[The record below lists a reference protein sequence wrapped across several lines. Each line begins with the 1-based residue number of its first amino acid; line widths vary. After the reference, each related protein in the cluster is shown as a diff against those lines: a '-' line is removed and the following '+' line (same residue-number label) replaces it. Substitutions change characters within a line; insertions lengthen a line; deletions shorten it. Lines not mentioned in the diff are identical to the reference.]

1 MLKEQVLSVVGGTCH
16 YLNQPNCPIEGNN
29 ACELCDKQVEYIINL
44 FKAEVDKLTELT
56 DSEVSVILE
65 KGFDM
70 RVKPTSQEHIQRMIQ
85 FWSTKKQLLGLM
97 GE

>member
-44 FKAEVDKLTELT
+44 FKAEVDKLTVI
-56 DSEVSVILE
+56 DSWAEYDKFCKDGLSGGISLVEYLLDKQLQHS
-65 KGFDM
+65 
-70 RVKPTSQEHIQRMIQ
+70 
-85 FWSTKKQLLGLM
+85 KKQLLEGL
-97 GE
+97 E